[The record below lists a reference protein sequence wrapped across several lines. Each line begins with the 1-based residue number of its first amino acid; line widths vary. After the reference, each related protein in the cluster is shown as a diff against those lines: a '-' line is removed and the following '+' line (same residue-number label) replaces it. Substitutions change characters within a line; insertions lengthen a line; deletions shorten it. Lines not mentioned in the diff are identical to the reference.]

1 MRKHLVQ
8 KIIQTIFPT
17 HDHNIYRDPR
27 LSNLVNYAIKTE
39 CEMYEQAKD
48 QEEYFHLLAERIYKI
63 QKEFEDKQRMS
74 KINQN
79 QNPTT
84 TNRVGTPS
92 SSTTTTTTTNGVDLQ
107 QSQQQISND
116 LSCSVSGGGLSTFQT
131 QLNPLNAYNPDLSA
145 GNGGPPNKLAPL
157 SDSSSSSSSS
167 SSSMKKQPQLNRQ
180 ASNLTQLD
188 SFLTNQQQQQ
198 QHKLSSNSFNPQQQ
212 QQASLFNSNSLTIDP
227 SSSSSSSSSQ
237 LIVDSFIKE
246 ENASAASLDIKPSN
260 ASLDMIGV
268 GGGIKTEAL
277 EYNGNQFIKT
287 EMVSIVISF
296 RI

>member
-79 QNPTT
+79 QNTTT

-92 SSTTTTTTTNGVDLQ
+92 STTTTTTTTNGVDLQ

-116 LSCSVSGGGLSTFQT
+116 LSCSVSGVSVSVSGGLSTFQT

-180 ASNLTQLD
+180 ASNQTLQT
-188 SFLTNQQQQQ
+188 TNTSPRYTYVHPQ
-198 QHKLSSNSFNPQQQ
+198 NS
-212 QQASLFNSNSLTIDP
+212 A
-227 SSSSSSSSSQ
+227 
-237 LIVDSFIKE
+237 
-246 ENASAASLDIKPSN
+246 
-260 ASLDMIGV
+260 
-268 GGGIKTEAL
+268 
-277 EYNGNQFIKT
+277 
-287 EMVSIVISF
+287 
-296 RI
+296 